1 MGDMKI
7 GEGKKYDATQVSA
20 EGLTQEEIAELTKK
34 NKRLIKIFQAYDTD
48 GKAGL
53 SSTEIAA
60 AMDDF
65 IKAAGEDKK
74 ITKREFEKMADT
86 FNHWNEL
93 SGGREVSGE
102 DLKNFMKAIR
112 KGTKRD
118 KKVSTQEL
126 LDEQQRKADAMLR
139 QMQEARRQEE
149 LAAQAEAQARAE
161 SEARARQEAETK
173 AETARLQDLQTPK
186 TYTVQEGERFDD
198 LIKRSL
204 VAQGIEN
211 PTDEQMQEA
220 IAKFKEDN
228 PNAVHKN
235 RKGVEYLYAGAEV
248 KIAGNLED
256 KGNSEEIIASIR
268 ERNASA
274 RHVIKKE
281 PVKPNSEDSS
291 VQQAAKA
298 AGYETTFNP
307 NYFKD
312 TAGNHYKYENGK
324 FVLQKGVSFVGK
336 DGSIR
341 VNSNIGPNIIKSQ
354 LLNADGSVRTMRLD
368 TAEGNSYT
376 DKSYVAKNLGL
387 RSTLHANTYYDAKTD
402 THYVWDTKE
411 HTFKAAKGVEM
422 VAANGMQ
429 FDAQGNSITPKGYK
443 MMKNGT
449 IKKSFGAND
458 NVLKAY
464 NSRVSQNNPNAK
476 TYKNISVEYEFY
488 PSGRVKTLIF
498 QFTDQNNN
506 VSRGAIQYNDKAPV
520 NGVRAHAA
528 NINFVGLLGIDTDR
542 PDDIK

>member
-387 RSTLHANTYYDAKTD
+387 RS
-402 THYVWDTKE
+402 
-411 HTFKAAKGVEM
+411 
-422 VAANGMQ
+422 NGMQ